1 MICAHCGTLLVED
14 RFMDWT
20 ARWRCLKCGRVQDSL
35 SVENHLARQREHV
48 LREDVRPDYL
58 NEEAPVG
65 SEAIVRHDVPE
76 QCLPRRDRRKSHQPK
91 RNLKRL
97 VLLTLLT
104 LSSAPAYG
112 EWVEV
117 SVNVEAGETVYV
129 DPDTIRR
136 RGDIA
141 EMSVLYDNK
150 TAQPAVGHAYLS
162 KKVQNEYNCKEAMK
176 RMLSVTEFS
185 GHMGSGNVVYMSSP
199 LFSPATWMPTRIGLG
214 ETLSKVA
221 CGKGPTSAPAHTKN
235 ALPAR

>member
-20 ARWRCLKCGRVQDSL
+20 ARWRCLKCGRAQDSL
-35 SVENHLARQREHV
+35 SVEKHLARQREHV
-48 LREDVRPDYL
+48 LREDVLPDYL
-58 NEEAPVG
+58 NEEARVG
-65 SEAIVRHDVPE
+65 SESIVRPDESE
-76 QCLPRRDRRKSHQPK
+76 QCLTQRDQRKSHPPK

-117 SVNVEAGETVYV
+117 SANVESGETVYV
-129 DPDTIRR
+129 DPGTIRR
-136 RGDIA
+136 KGDIA
-141 EMSVLYDNK
+141 EMWVLYDNK

-185 GHMGSGNVVYMSSP
+185 GNMGSGNVVYMSSP
-199 LFSPATWMPTRIGLG
+199 LLSPATWMPTRIGLG
-214 ETLSKVA
+214 QTLSKLA
-221 CGKGPTSAPAHTKN
+221 CGKGPTSAPAQTKN

>member
-20 ARWRCLKCGRVQDSL
+20 ARWRCLKCGRAQDSL
-35 SVENHLARQREHV
+35 SVEKHLARQREHV
-48 LREDVRPDYL
+48 LPDYL
-58 NEEAPVG
+58 NEEARVG
-65 SEAIVRHDVPE
+65 SESIVRPDAPE
-76 QCLPRRDRRKSHQPK
+76 QCLTQRDQRKSHPPK
-91 RNLKRL
+91 RDLKRL

-117 SVNVEAGETVYV
+117 SVNAESGETVYV
-129 DPDTIRR
+129 DPGTIRHK
-136 RGDIA
+136 GDIA

-185 GHMGSGNVVYMSSP
+185 GHMASGNVVYMSSP

-214 ETLSKVA
+214 ETLSKLA

>member
-20 ARWRCLKCGRVQDSL
+20 ARWRCLKCGRVQDSV

-48 LREDVRPDYL
+48 LREDVLPDYL
-58 NEEAPVG
+58 NEEARVG
-65 SEAIVRHDVPE
+65 SESIVRHDVPE
-76 QCLPRRDRRKSHQPK
+76 QCLPRRDQRKSHQPK

-162 KKVQNEYNCKEAMK
+162 KKVLNEYNCKEAMK

-214 ETLSKVA
+214 ETLSKLA
-221 CGKGPTSAPAHTKN
+221 CGKGPTSAPAHT
-235 ALPAR
+235 

>member
-1 MICAHCGTLLVED
+1 M
-14 RFMDWT
+14 
-20 ARWRCLKCGRVQDSL
+20 
-35 SVENHLARQREHV
+35 
-48 LREDVRPDYL
+48 
-58 NEEAPVG
+58 
-65 SEAIVRHDVPE
+65 
-76 QCLPRRDRRKSHQPK
+76 
-91 RNLKRL
+91 KRL
-97 VLLTLLT
+97 VLLTLLM

-129 DPDTIRR
+129 DPGTIRR

-162 KKVQNEYNCKEAMK
+162 KKIQNEYNCAEAMK

-185 GHMGSGNVVYMSSP
+185 GNMGSGNVVYRSSS
-199 LFSPATWMPTRIGLG
+199 LLSTATWMPTRIGLG
-214 ETLSKVA
+214 ETLLKVA
-221 CGKGPTSAPAHTKN
+221 CGKGPTSATAQTKN

>member
-20 ARWRCLKCGRVQDSL
+20 ARWRCLKCGRVQDSV

-58 NEEAPVG
+58 NEEARVC

-76 QCLPRRDRRKSHQPK
+76 QCLPQRDQRKSHQPK

-97 VLLTLLT
+97 ALLTLLT

-112 EWVEV
+112 EWVQV

-136 RGDIA
+136 KGDIA

-150 TAQPAVGHAYLS
+150 TAQSAVGHAYLS

-199 LFSPATWMPTRIGLG
+199 LFSPATWMPTRMGLG
-214 ETLSKVA
+214 ETLSKLA
-221 CGKGPTSAPAHTKN
+221 CGKGPTSAPAHSKN

>member
-20 ARWRCLKCGRVQDSL
+20 ARWRCLKCGRVQDSV

-58 NEEAPVG
+58 NEEARVC

-76 QCLPRRDRRKSHQPK
+76 QCLPQRDQRKSHQPK

-97 VLLTLLT
+97 AFLTLLT

-112 EWVEV
+112 EWVQV

-136 RGDIA
+136 KGDIA

-150 TAQPAVGHAYLS
+150 TAQSAVGHAYLS

-199 LFSPATWMPTRIGLG
+199 LFSPATWMPTRMGLG
-214 ETLSKVA
+214 ETLSKLA
-221 CGKGPTSAPAHTKN
+221 CGKGPTSAPAHSKN